1 MAGVDREALHQFER
15 SVMLQTL
22 DNYWREHLSSL
33 DHLRQGIHLRGFAQ
47 KNPKQEYKRESFELF
62 SMMLDSVRNE
72 VTRVLM
78 TVQIRS
84 QQDMEKAEEPVE
96 VKNVRYQHA
105 DYEEALAEGDD
116 GEAGA
121 EAPAQAP
128 KGRTFVRQGDKVG
141 RNDPCPCGS
150 GKKYKQC
157 HGRLD

>member
-1 MAGVDREALHQFER
+1 MTGVDREALHQFER

-22 DNYWREHLSSL
+22 DNYWREHLSAL

-47 KNPKQEYKRESFELF
+47 KNPKQEYKREAFELF

-78 TVQIRS
+78 AVQIRS

-96 VKNVRYQHA
+96 VTNVRYQHA

-116 GEAGA
+116 AQPDA
-121 EAPAQAP
+121 EAQVQGP
-128 KGRTFVRQGDKVG
+128 KGRTFVRQGEKVG

-157 HGRLD
+157 HGRLE

>member
-1 MAGVDREALHQFER
+1 M
-15 SVMLQTL
+15 
-22 DNYWREHLSSL
+22 
-33 DHLRQGIHLRGFAQ
+33 
-47 KNPKQEYKRESFELF
+47 
-62 SMMLDSVRNE
+62 
-72 VTRVLM
+72 
-78 TVQIRS
+78 
-84 QQDMEKAEEPVE
+84 
-96 VKNVRYQHA
+96 RYQHA

-116 GEAGA
+116 SEAGA